1 MYLDSQDYTPVRAG
15 RYPHHTSCSH
25 NADAAL
31 LLSCSCMATAHRHA
45 VHVNHVGE
53 KAALLSAN
61 CTLPGVHHGAGRS
74 WQAAAG
80 IRQARREGAGALLQH
95 QREPP
100 GVRCRGDG
108 HDCRHL
114 CYVGV
119 ALQSHAH
126 CRVMQVHCFCA
137 GTSEQKVF
145 STRRSALTRINA
157 AAPSYLLAQQS
168 PATAFLPLMQ
178 VDQGHRGVH
187 SRQQGGLPHHC

>member
-1 MYLDSQDYTPVRAG
+1 MRAG

-31 LLSCSCMATAHRHA
+31 LLSCSCLLCSCMATANRPA

-53 KAALLSAN
+53 KAAFLSAN
-61 CTLPGVHHGAGRS
+61 RTLPGVHHRAGRS

-80 IRQARREGAGALLQH
+80 IRQAWREGAGALLQH

-108 HDCRHL
+108 HADCCHL
-114 CYVGV
+114 CYVRV

-137 GTSEQKVF
+137 GTSEQEVF
-145 STRRSALTRINA
+145 STRHNALTRINP

-168 PATAFLPLMQ
+168 PATAVLPLMQ